1 MHKAW
6 GMQGSAEVKHAQK
19 APVWRAAL
27 AAARLKQRVSL
38 LVMVGNAVI
47 NNGLLLSLRDGLLL
61 LVMLQIPQP
70 VKMLRDREHAK
81 EHMNMPGGE
90 MVGCW
95 GRSSHHRRTCSTTS
109 CTPEA
114 LKSWLTNSGN
124 LCLHIRA
131 WDKQRES

>member
-1 MHKAW
+1 MQTGVQTRARCNSFGPPLTDPTSRMITRWKPKQSNMVLKINLQRDGKMHKAW
-6 GMQGSAEVKHAQK
+6 GMQGSAEVKHAQG

-81 EHMNMPGGE
+81 
-90 MVGCW
+90 
-95 GRSSHHRRTCSTTS
+95 ST
-109 CTPEA
+109 
-114 LKSWLTNSGN
+114 
-124 LCLHIRA
+124 
-131 WDKQRES
+131 